1 MSTSTSMHLPLGFAL
16 PRARRSPPDADCTSA
31 PPGSAPIRIY
41 LIKPSR
47 YDDDG
52 WVMRFR
58 WGVIPNN
65 TLAVVAGL
73 LQRAAASLGID
84 LECILWDELIDGVI
98 EPETIDAI
106 VARAQRDRVRLAVGL
121 TGVQTSQYPRGRDL
135 ALQLRHRG
143 LDVIIGGFHV
153 SSHAQSAAFLQSH
166 GVTVVFGEVESEID
180 ELLQDLA
187 AGRLRAG
194 YHARSGIR
202 ARTGGADITVP
213 RLTEAALP
221 ALDRRYMQRF
231 FNPTFATLDTSR
243 GCPFACS
250 YCSVKNVMGRTM
262 RPRAPE
268 AILDWIRTAHDE
280 FGVRNL
286 LVVDDDLFR
295 SPGWEEFFQ
304 GLAALR
310 RSGRR
315 VALIIQADI
324 ESASFGAPGRPASPG
339 EERARRFVDLATAAG
354 CFEVFMGFES
364 FEPANLEHT
373 RKYHNEEREDR
384 RKGSDL
390 RGVAER
396 VRERYRRVV
405 DNWHTAG
412 IGVHCGY
419 MIGLPF
425 DEPGCGARA
434 ARTLSDIGVDIAT
447 FFAYTPL
454 PGTEDYDRAAEAASI
469 YNLDFNDYDSTHFV
483 ARHPRL
489 SAAELRH
496 EYDDAFRTFYSW
508 RRVAWSLLSRHG
520 MPGLGPSARYGMLM
534 QQLYF
539 AYAVRRGW
547 HPMMGGIGRIREG
560 RRRAVVADAE
570 AAALYATATP
580 LTGPGAAIPNH
591 AFLHKAAHE

>member
-1 MSTSTSMHLPLGFAL
+1 MTSTRLPLGFAL
-16 PRARRSPPDADCTSA
+16 PSLRSSLPDADCTA
-31 PPGSAPIRIY
+31 ARPGSVLLRIY

-73 LQRAAASLGID
+73 LQRAAAAIGVD
-84 LECILWDELIDGVI
+84 LQCVVWDELIDGVV

-106 VARAQRDRVRLAVGL
+106 IDRARRDGVRITIGL
-121 TGVQTSQYPRGRDL
+121 TGVQTSQYPRARDL
-135 ALQLRHRG
+135 ALQMRRRG

-153 SSHAQSAAFLQSH
+153 SSHAESAAFLQTH
-166 GVTVVFGEVESEID
+166 GVSVVFGEVESEID
-180 ELLQDLA
+180 TLVQDLVT
-187 AGRLRAG
+187 GRLRPEYRVRTG
-194 YHARSGIR
+194 LR

-213 RLTEAALP
+213 RITTAALP
-221 ALDRRYMQRF
+221 ALNPRYMRRF
-231 FNPTFATLDTSR
+231 FNPTFATIDTSR

-262 RPRAPE
+262 RPRDPAGLIE
-268 AILDWIRTAHDE
+268 WVRSAHDE
-280 FGVRNL
+280 HGVRNL

-295 SPGWEEFFQ
+295 SPGWEAFFQ

-310 RSGRR
+310 CSGRE
-315 VALIIQADI
+315 VALIIQTDI
-324 ESASFGAPGRPASPG
+324 ESATFGAAGGERFPADQ
-339 EERARRFVDLATAAG
+339 RARRFVELAAAAG

-373 RKYHNEEREDR
+373 RKYHNEERGDR
-384 RKGSDL
+384 RRGIDD
-390 RGVAER
+390 RNGVAER

-405 DNWHTAG
+405 ANWHAAG
-412 IGVHCGY
+412 VGVHCGY

-425 DEPGCGARA
+425 DGPGSGARA

-454 PGTEDYDRAAEAASI
+454 PGTEDYDRASEEGTI
-469 YNLDFNDYDSTHFV
+469 RNRDFNAYDSTHFV

-489 SAAELRH
+489 SPAQLRR
-496 EYDDAFRTFYSW
+496 EYDDAFRTFYGW
-508 RRVAWSLLSRHG
+508 RRVAWSLLTRHA
-520 MPGLGPSARYGMLM
+520 MPGLGTSARYGMLM

-547 HPMMGGIGRIREG
+547 HPMMGGIGRLREG
-560 RRRAVVADAE
+560 RRRAVVEDDE
-570 AAALYATATP
+570 AAALYAP
-580 LTGPGAAIPNH
+580 VVSLKDPVAAIPNRVS
-591 AFLHKAAHE
+591 LRTVGRG